1 MGING
6 HNESSDAGSCHFKT
20 FWLFFIFLFTTDT
33 NYKGARAP
41 KKRAQHVKFRPRNEH
56 FKIKEITFSKC
67 SKNIVFEQNPHIST
81 SFQYFF

>member
-1 MGING
+1 MQDLAIL
-6 HNESSDAGSCHFKT
+6 K
-20 FWLFFIFLFTTDT
+20 LFGYFFFLFTTDT
-33 NYKGARAP
+33 SYRGARAP

-81 SFQYFF
+81 SFQYFFLILVLQGQ